1 MSKKILFS
9 YEAKED
15 LIKIKNYIESDLE
28 NPLAAD
34 NVIRGILD
42 CAKQLE
48 IFPESGSKLNEK
60 IKAETDYRYLI
71 SGNYMI
77 FYTIDSDLIRI
88 SRIIYGKRDYPQL
101 LL

>member
-15 LIKIKNYIESDLE
+15 LIKIKNYIESGLE

-60 IKAETDYRYLI
+60 IKAETDYCYLI

-77 FYTIDSDLIRI
+77 FYTIDSVLIRI